1 MKFRITLMCIFL
13 SILITSSI
21 YAQEIY
27 YWKDEKG
34 ALHITTS
41 PPPDNVEKYKT
52 KTYQKDTKEE
62 NKQNQRQGE
71 KKEELMR

>member
-1 MKFRITLMCIFL
+1 MKFRIILMCIFL

-21 YAQEIY
+21 YAQEVY

-34 ALHITTS
+34 GLHITTS
-41 PPPDNVEKYKT
+41 PPPDNVEKYK
-52 KTYQKDTKEE
+52 KSYQKDTKEE
-62 NKQNQRQGE
+62 NEQYQRQVE

>member
-1 MKFRITLMCIFL
+1 MKFRIILMCIFF

-34 ALHITTS
+34 GLHITTS
-41 PPPDNVEKYKT
+41 PPPVNVEKYK
-52 KTYQKDTKEE
+52 KKSYQKDTKEE
-62 NKQNQRQGE
+62 NEQYQRQAE
-71 KKEELMR
+71 KKKS